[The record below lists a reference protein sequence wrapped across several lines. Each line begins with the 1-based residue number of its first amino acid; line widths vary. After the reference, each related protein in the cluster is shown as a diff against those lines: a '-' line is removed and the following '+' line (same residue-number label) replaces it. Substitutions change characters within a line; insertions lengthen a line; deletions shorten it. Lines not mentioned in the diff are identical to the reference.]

1 MPPGLRLLM
10 TLATLAACAD
20 PRPPAPAHR
29 AWGGRGRQAELTA
42 EVTTR
47 FASRLSAAYHARDP
61 AAAAALYA
69 EDAVAERAGEPEER
83 AEGRPAIERALARR
97 FSRYRDLR
105 LVVGRIWVGREAS
118 VIEHVLGGTR
128 RAARGKPGG
137 ERPVGVVGAFVVTFD
152 GAGRVAAQRLY
163 MDEVT
168 LIGQIDRRRL
178 PDGMSVPEV
187 ATGVAD
193 GNAVRV
199 ARGTPAEQRNRETS
213 ARIWAA
219 LTAHRVDDALAPMAD
234 DYLYVDFAAPTPLD
248 RAATRTLVTRFFAAV
263 PDLVFAEPP
272 VVIAA
277 GDEVVTEV
285 VEHATWNR
293 APITLHAVDV
303 RRFAGGQV
311 AREWQ
316 YSNYRE
322 VLTQLGPAP
331 PPAPAD

>member
-1 MPPGLRLLM
+1 MRPRLRLLM
-10 TLATLAACAD
+10 TFAMLAACAD
-20 PRPPAPAHR
+20 PQPPAPAR
-29 AWGGRGRQAELTA
+29 GAPGGRQAEPSA
-42 EVTTR
+42 ETTTR
-47 FASRLSAAYHARDP
+47 FASRLSAAYRARDS

-69 EDAVAERAGEPEER
+69 DGAVAERVGEPGQR
-83 AEGRPAIERALARR
+83 AVGRTAIERGLARR
-97 FSRYRDLR
+97 FARYRDLR

-128 RAARGKPGG
+128 LAADGKPGG
-137 ERPVGVVGAFVVTFD
+137 ERPVGVVAALVVTFD
-152 GAGRVAAQRLY
+152 GAGRVATQRLY

-168 LIGQIDRRRL
+168 LIGQIDRRLL

-187 ATGVAD
+187 ATGLAD
-193 GNAVRV
+193 GSAVRV
-199 ARGTPAEQRNRETS
+199 ARGTPAEERNRETS

-219 LTAHRVDDALAPMAD
+219 LSAHRIDDALAPMAA

-248 RAATRTLVTRFFAAV
+248 RAATRTLVARFFTAV

-303 RRFAGGQV
+303 RRFAGGKV

-322 VLTQLGPAP
+322 VLTQLGPAS